1 MNKFK
6 LVLIILT
13 ILLFG
18 IKQCENRQKQRAD
31 ELIKKVKPLLDNP
44 ELYIKDIKTK
54 ATKIAN
60 KFHVNK

>member
-18 IKQCENRQKQRAD
+18 IKQCENRQKQQAD

-54 ATKIAN
+54 ATENSK
-60 KFHVNK
+60 

>member
-54 ATKIAN
+54 ATENSK
-60 KFHVNK
+60 

>member
-6 LVLIILT
+6 LVLIILS

-54 ATKIAN
+54 VTENSN
-60 KFHVNK
+60 KFHVHN

>member
-13 ILLFG
+13 ILLFS
-18 IKQCENRQKQRAD
+18 IKQCENRQKQQAD

-44 ELYIKDIKTK
+44 EVYIKDIKTK
-54 ATKIAN
+54 ATENSK
-60 KFHVNK
+60 

>member
-44 ELYIKDIKTK
+44 EFYIKDIKTK
-54 ATKIAN
+54 ATENSK
-60 KFHVNK
+60 

>member
-44 ELYIKDIKTK
+44 ELYINDIKTK
-54 ATKIAN
+54 ATENSK
-60 KFHVNK
+60 

>member
-13 ILLFG
+13 ILLFS

-54 ATKIAN
+54 ATENSK
-60 KFHVNK
+60 

>member
-13 ILLFG
+13 ILLFS

-44 ELYIKDIKTK
+44 ELYIKEIKTK
-54 ATKIAN
+54 ATENSK
-60 KFHVNK
+60 

>member
-13 ILLFG
+13 ILLFS

-44 ELYIKDIKTK
+44 DLYIKDIKTK
-54 ATKIAN
+54 ATENSK
-60 KFHVNK
+60 